1 MALRIKYKNEKGREA
16 GITLAETIVALGILA
31 TIAVVFLTGMISSTK
46 AAVISDE
53 KTTAESIAQSQMEYV
68 QNATYAA
75 EYVPTTLIQGGDY
88 SVTISVVSLNNPD
101 NGIQQITVD
110 VFKDGR
116 QVYDLTGYKS
126 NR

>member
-1 MALRIKYKNEKGREA
+1 MALKIGFKSEKGREA

-68 QNATYAA
+68 QNATYSA
-75 EYVPTTLIQGGDY
+75 EYVPTTLLQGGDY
-88 SVTISVVSLNNPD
+88 SVTISAVSLHNPD